1 MLFLLPDDQWRQISL
16 PCNPGS
22 NNSVEAVFG
31 DDDLGVYDTDWVLF
45 RYDTGIDNYI
55 KLLAT
60 DTLSQNIGY
69 WIVQKSGGEK
79 TLNMPQGSIPA
90 SISASAECIESSKGC
105 YEIPFGT
112 ESNATQW
119 NMIGYPFKTG
129 GLLSDA
135 RVMTDSGGCEAGCT
149 LDIAKSNGIVND
161 VLWTYNGTD
170 YTTVDVGGSLDP
182 WSGYWSVSL
191 ESAGDSNPKLLVQCF
206 ILNGEIESQ

>member
-1 MLFLLPDDQWRQISL
+1 MPFILPDNEWRQISL
-16 PCNPGS
+16 PCNPGP